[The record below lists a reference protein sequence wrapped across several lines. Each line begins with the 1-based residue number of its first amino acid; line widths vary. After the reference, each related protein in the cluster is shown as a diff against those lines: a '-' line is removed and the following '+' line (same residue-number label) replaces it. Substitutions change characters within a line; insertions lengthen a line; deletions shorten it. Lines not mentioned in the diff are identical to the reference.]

1 MSRPVVKSAERAFA
15 ILEYF
20 DQKRR
25 PLSLK
30 NITDH
35 FQYPPSSASGLLK
48 SLVHNGYLSY
58 DRYSR
63 SYMPTTRLST
73 LGNWVPSDLC
83 NPAMLGLMAHLYEMT
98 QETIVLGTQSDLY
111 AQYTHVL
118 PSSLPLRVHMKPGT
132 LRPLASSGI
141 GLAILS
147 ARSDE
152 DIDIIVRRLNVDR
165 PTDRKLEYSNVLAEV
180 EQVRRDGFAFSRNR
194 ITSGVGLLAIL
205 VPPAA
210 GSPLMALGIGGPV
223 WRLEENAQSLLKT
236 MQDGVAALSARP
248 R

>member
-1 MSRPVVKSAERAFA
+1 VSTPVVKSAERAFA

-35 FQYPPSSASGLLK
+35 FKYPASSASGLLK

-63 SYMPTTRLST
+63 SYMPTSRLST

-83 NPAMLGLMAHLYEMT
+83 NPAMMMLMGHLHEMT
-98 QETIVLGTQSDLY
+98 QETVVLGTQSDLY
-111 AQYTHVL
+111 AQYMHVI

-152 DIDIIVRRLNVDR
+152 DIDLIVRRLNIDLQA
-165 PTDRKLEYSNVLAEV
+165 DEQLKFSSVLAEV
-180 EQVRRDGFAFSRNR
+180 EQVRREGFAFSRNK
-194 ITSGVGLLAIL
+194 ICAGVGLIAIL
-205 VPPAA
+205 LPPSAN
-210 GSPLMALGIGGPV
+210 GPLMALGIGGPV
-223 WRLEENAQSLLKT
+223 WRLEEHAETLLKT
-236 MQDGVAALSARP
+236 MQEGVAALAA
-248 R
+248 